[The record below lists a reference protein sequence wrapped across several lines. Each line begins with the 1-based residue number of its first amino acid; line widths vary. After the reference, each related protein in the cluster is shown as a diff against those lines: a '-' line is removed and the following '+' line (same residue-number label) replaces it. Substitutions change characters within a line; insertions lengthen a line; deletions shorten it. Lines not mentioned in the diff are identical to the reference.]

1 MARILVPKIKSTN
14 NYFDF
19 IKNINHTKAEL
30 NTERIKPYIEKLTA
44 LNTLNVF
51 LPCGIFVL
59 DYSIRNYLYL
69 SKNAETIT
77 GYPLE
82 ELYRYG
88 QDLQINNTHPED
100 LKIFTSDVF
109 TIFLLHTKTIEKSEL
124 EKTRFSVNFRYKRK
138 DGVLIHVLQQ
148 YVVLETDKNGN
159 PLITM
164 GIWAD
169 MTSHKND
176 NKVVFSISKYHENT
190 GYSVISTE
198 TFPNNKIIISEREND
213 VLKYLMQGYTSKKI
227 ADALSLSVFTI
238 NAHRRNILEKT
249 KCNNIVELFNYAIEN
264 GLG

>member
-1 MARILVPKIKSTN
+1 MARTLAPKIKTTD

-19 IKNINHTKAEL
+19 IKNIKSAKTEL
-30 NTERIKPYIEKLTA
+30 NLERIKPYIKKLTA
-44 LNTLNVF
+44 INTLNDF

-77 GYPLE
+77 GYSLA
-82 ELYRYG
+82 ELYLHG
-88 QDLQINNTHPED
+88 QELQISNIHLED
-100 LKIFTSDVF
+100 FKIFTSDVF
-109 TIFLLHTKTIEKSEL
+109 TNFILHTKTIEKSEL

-138 DGVLIHVLQQ
+138 DGVFIHVLQQ

-176 NKVVFSISKYHENT
+176 NKVVFSISKYDEKT
-190 GYSVISTE
+190 GYSIISTD

-213 VLKYLMQGYTSKKI
+213 VLKYMMQGYTSKKI
-227 ADALSLSVFTI
+227 ADSLSLSVYTI

-249 KCNNIVELFNYAIEN
+249 KCKNSVELFNYAIEN